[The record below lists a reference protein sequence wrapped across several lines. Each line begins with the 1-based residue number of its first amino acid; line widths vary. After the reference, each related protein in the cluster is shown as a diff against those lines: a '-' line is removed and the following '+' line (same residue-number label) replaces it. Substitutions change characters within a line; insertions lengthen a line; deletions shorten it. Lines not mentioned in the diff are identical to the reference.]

1 MSDSNDIKNNII
13 YKLIVDDILK
23 EKYDWKEM

>member
-1 MSDSNDIKNNII
+1 MSDSNDIKNNIV